1 MEQSK
6 DGYRLSYV
14 RLDDVPE
21 SSTARRSRPLSS
33 AEQVFLQSQT
43 RAFWGASWTFE
54 ILGCLISIG
63 FLVAIIVVLF
73 YYDGKSM
80 PDWPYGITL
89 NALVSVLST
98 VMKATMAFILTE
110 CLAQLK
116 WSWFR
121 GGNKLSDLA
130 LLDAASRGAA
140 GAIIV
145 LFRFLPRHLVTFGCF
160 VLVLAAATDP
170 FVQQVMSIRMR
181 SVNSPSQASI
191 QVCNTSTYTD
201 YGEGAGAGMNKV
213 PLASMGAI
221 YSGIF
226 QTQRPSSKSS
236 MMSCPT
242 GNCTFTPYQTLG
254 FCSRCAKITD
264 SLNSSKTDSSV
275 MTNYHYSLQNG
286 LELNTAY
293 SMPYIMNST
302 TGLELLKLNV
312 DGAAVI
318 LNFTAISSAGSG
330 IPPEPSATECSLFF
344 CLRGYEAFV
353 REGVFSENLISTDV
367 SSNATLSGTRATE
380 DFSLTPETC
389 HYNGTRYDQPRE
401 HSDKCTY
408 NVNWLS
414 RLAMAN
420 SLSTLLKG
428 QGSLFASYRPDWS
441 SDTIEALYG
450 VNGNYTD
457 INSVFESLASSLTIN
472 ARSHVCEATANGTA
486 FTVVSYV
493 HVRWP
498 WLILPGTLVFLS
510 LVFLVITILHTRN
523 QYIWKSSPLA
533 LLFSDLSIDVP
544 TPLKRDPTLK
554 GMEDTSKNMEVWLE
568 ATQEG
573 VRLKAVPTR

>member
-1 MEQSK
+1 M
-6 DGYRLSYV
+6 L
-14 RLDDVPE
+14 
-21 SSTARRSRPLSS
+21 
-33 AEQVFLQSQT
+33 
-43 RAFWGASWTFE
+43 
-54 ILGCLISIG
+54 
-63 FLVAIIVVLF
+63 
-73 YYDGKSM
+73 
-80 PDWPYGITL
+80 
-89 NALVSVLST
+89 
-98 VMKATMAFILTE
+98 LT
-110 CLAQLK
+110 
-116 WSWFR
+116 S
-121 GGNKLSDLA
+121 NS
-130 LLDAASRGAA
+130 
-140 GAIIV
+140 
-145 LFRFLPRHLVTFGCF
+145 HLVTFGCF

-170 FVQQVMSIRMR
+170 FVQQVMSIKMR
-181 SVNSPSQASI
+181 SVNSPGQSSI
-191 QVCNTSTYTD
+191 QVCNTSTYAD

-226 QTQRPSSKSS
+226 QTQLPNSKSS

-254 FCSRCAKITD
+254 FCSRCANITD
-264 SLNSSKTDSSV
+264 SLNSSMTGSNM

-302 TGLELLKLNV
+302 TGLDLLKLDM

-330 IPPEPSATECSLFF
+330 IPPEPSATECSIFF
-344 CLRGYEAFV
+344 CVDGYEAFV
-353 REGVFSENLISTDV
+353 REGIFSENLISTDI
-367 SSNATLSGTRATE
+367 SSNATLSGTGATE
-380 DFSLTPETC
+380 DFSLTPEKC
-389 HYNGTRYDQPRE
+389 YYNGTRYDQPHE
-401 HSDKCTY
+401 HSDKCKY

-420 SLSTLLKG
+420 SLSTLLTG

-472 ARSHVCEATANGTA
+472 ARSQVCEATVNGTA
-486 FTVVSYV
+486 RTVVSYV

-498 WLILPGTLVFLS
+498 WLILPGTLVVLS
-510 LVFLVITILHTRN
+510 LVFLVITISHTRN

-533 LLFSDLSIDVP
+533 LLFSDLSIDAS
-544 TPLKRDPTLK
+544 TPLRRDPTLK
-554 GMEDTSKNMEVWLE
+554 GMEDTSRNMEVWLE
-568 ATQEG
+568 TTQEG
-573 VRLKAVPTR
+573 VRLKAVPTG